1 MLWFGGFS
9 GPTAPPRVPLG
20 SHHLWPTMP
29 HCWLNGAWP
38 AGEVRTTRA
47 AQRAVAVIGPCG
59 IQPGEVARLGT
70 HGVPD
75 DVAWRWPGSYVVVQA
90 DERGTTIWTDL
101 GGAWPIYTTS
111 VDGGVYWSSSARALA
126 GSRGTDVDWD
136 RLAAWLLA
144 PAAPAL
150 LTGRSAFADVSPVPA
165 GHRLFLPND
174 ARPDARAVWRPVPR
188 SADHAARLRAE
199 LAAAVSVRVD
209 AASAPTVDLSGGYD
223 SSALAL
229 LAAEWVNPDRA
240 MTAVTVH
247 ADGITDGGD
256 LTYSRLVAQHP
267 GITQRLMP
275 IGEDQLP
282 YSGLDQ
288 VPATDEP
295 APSTVAHAR
304 FSAQLHWMRDVCDS
318 DCHLTGD
325 GGDSLLCSPP
335 LMLADLL
342 HAGRYS
348 RAVTE
353 ALAWSRLRR
362 ISALPLLASALRTT
376 RTPRSVALRA
386 FADALRV
393 GQASDPSAVAW
404 FHAMASPAWATAEV
418 RERAANV
425 AAAAAAS
432 NPDPVKDLTGH
443 VLAETMADV
452 GRTARADVQLAEAAG
467 IALHNPFTDSRVID
481 TCLSVPLEARP
492 GPAAFK
498 PILRAAMA
506 DLFPAELSQRTTK
519 GSFSSDYYGGI
530 RANLDSLGALADGW
544 LAEIGLIHPAG
555 LQRTLRLAAAGVPSA
570 FVTVEPVIRAEVWL
584 RAIHAAPAVRW
595 TTAQQTKGAA

>member
-9 GPTAPPRVPLG
+9 GAATPRVPLG
-20 SHHLWPTMP
+20 SHHLWPTVS
-29 HCWLNGAWP
+29 HCWLNGTWP
-38 AGEVRTTRA
+38 AREVRTT
-47 AQRAVAVIGPCG
+47 QTGHRAVAVIGPCG
-59 IQPGEVARLGT
+59 VQSGEVARLGT

-126 GSRGTDVDWD
+126 GLRGAGVDRD

-150 LTGRSAFADVSPVPA
+150 LAGRSAFAAVSLVPA
-165 GHRLFLPND
+165 GHRLFLSND
-174 ARPDARAVWRPVPR
+174 GRLDARAVWQPVPR

-199 LAAAVSVRVD
+199 LAAAVNVRVD

-229 LAAEWVNPDRA
+229 LAAERVSPDRT

-256 LTYSRLVAQHP
+256 LTYSHRVAQHP

-275 IGEDQLP
+275 IGQDQLP
-282 YSGLDQ
+282 YSRLDR

-304 FSAQLHWMRDVCDS
+304 FSAQLHWMRDVCGS

-342 HAGRYS
+342 NAGRYP
-348 RAVTE
+348 RAVKE

-362 ISALPLLASALRTT
+362 ISALPLLASALRTM
-376 RTPRSVALRA
+376 RTPRSVALHA
-386 FADALRV
+386 FADALHA
-393 GQASDPSAVAW
+393 GQSSDPSAVAW
-404 FHAMASPAWATAEV
+404 FHATASPAWATTEV
-418 RERAANV
+418 RERAANLA

-432 NPDPVKDLTGH
+432 PDPANDLTAH

-467 IALHNPFTDSRVID
+467 IALHNPITDSRVID
-481 TCLSVPLEARP
+481 TCLSVPLRARP

-506 DLFPAELSQRTTK
+506 DLFPTELAARTTK
-519 GSFSSDYYGGI
+519 GSFTSDYYGGI
-530 RANLDSLGALADGW
+530 RTNLNSLAALADGR
-544 LAEIGLIHPAG
+544 LADLGLLHPTG
-555 LQRTLRLAAAGVPSA
+555 LQRTLRLAAAGVPAA

-584 RAIHAAPAVRW
+584 SAIHAAPDIPW
-595 TTAQQTKGAA
+595 ITAQQTEGAA